1 MLSTVRH
8 ILGSEL
14 RPFEGRIATAWRV
27 AALCALTTLVFMT
40 YGIPLAPIA
49 CYLVLFV
56 MKPDPAES
64 ILMAIGISILVSIVV
79 VVLILL
85 TRWSIEVP
93 LWRMVILATASFLF
107 LYMGAA
113 SQLGPAGSI
122 IALVIA
128 FVMTLIGDVP
138 VGELATRG
146 LLYAWLMA
154 LVPMGL
160 IITFNVGFGR
170 SAVKLLRQGLAQ
182 RLRLSARA
190 LSEDTA
196 PVNTEIGTV
205 LSEGNETLQSYAR
218 FVRLFH
224 LVPKAEIDALTA
236 GIMRSYMMLL
246 AIDAT
251 QKAEKVSNATL
262 NEPLRQHMGQRCVDL
277 ADTIEKGQLR
287 GNLNFESTVPNND
300 NFFDKHLSNFAKPV
314 PADPDAEKASFFY
327 TDALTN
333 PTYQHFAL
341 KTTGAAILCYLIYTA
356 LDWQDIH
363 TAMVTCYVAAL
374 GTTGETLHK
383 LTLRIVG
390 CLIGAAMGIFSILF
404 LMPHMTSIGELMVL
418 VFVGTLGAAWVSS
431 GSERISYAGVQVGL
445 AFLLTVLQGF
455 GPDVQL
461 SVATDRIIGI
471 LLGNTV
477 LFLVFTLVW
486 PVSAVQTVQRKLSD
500 VLDTLQRQVDKP
512 VTSEVRLPP
521 EQVVHVL
528 GALASSKEELKL
540 VHFEPQNIRPSKI
553 EVSRL
558 GSLIEKLESLSL
570 KMAMPDTDAAIAQ
583 VTDTAL
589 SSAKYGVDRW
599 QTQMNQMRQALL
611 ISSA

>member
-1 MLSTVRH
+1 MLNTVRH
-8 ILGSEL
+8 ILSSEL
-14 RPFEGRIATAWRV
+14 RPFEGRMATAWRV

-79 VVLILL
+79 VVLVLL

-107 LYMGAA
+107 LYIGAA

-128 FVMTLIGDVP
+128 FIMTLIGDVP
-138 VGELATRG
+138 VGELATRA

-160 IITFNVGFGR
+160 IITFNAGFGR
-170 SAVKLLRQGLAQ
+170 SAVKLLRKGLAK

-190 LSEDTA
+190 LAEDSIS
-196 PVNTEIGTV
+196 VNEEMRTV
-205 LSEGNETLQSYAR
+205 MSEGNETLQSYAR

-224 LVPKAEIDALTA
+224 LVPRAEIDALTA

-246 AIDAT
+246 SIHVSRKTEHDSHAT
-251 QKAEKVSNATL
+251 RNDLT
-262 NEPLRQHMGQRCVDL
+262 RQRLEQRCRDL
-277 ADTIEKGQLR
+277 ADTVEKGQLR
-287 GNLNFESTVPNND
+287 GNQQYDRTVLGNNNVLD
-300 NFFDKHLSNFAKPV
+300 SHLSNFTEPV
-314 PADPDAEKASFFY
+314 PADPDTAKAGFFY
-327 TDALTN
+327 ADALTN

-404 LMPHMTSIGELMVL
+404 LMPHMTSIDELMVL

-455 GPDVQL
+455 GPDVHL

-477 LFLVFTLVW
+477 LFLVFTYVW

-512 VTSEVRLPP
+512 VSFEVQLPP
-521 EQVVHVL
+521 DQVAQAL

-553 EVSRL
+553 DVLRL

-570 KMAMPDTDAAIAQ
+570 KMAVPDTTTATTE
-583 VTDTAL
+583 VTDTT
-589 SSAKYGVDRW
+589 SSLAKHGVDRW
-599 QTQMNQMRQALL
+599 KAQVNQMRHALQT
-611 ISSA
+611 SSP